1 MFIKVKDYL
10 PNLVNSITKIE
21 LEKNSSDQ
29 QEVTTTATSK
39 RIQLVLLHAGKHGN
53 KTIRKMNTH
62 KHLKDNVK
70 VMITYQGTKLSS
82 RFEVKDKTK
91 FEHRNDVVYWC
102 KCPENDCNDFYIGET
117 ARRISET
124 IINHNKRDKNSHL
137 LQHAQNKKHAYVWVN
152 DFTILNSN
160 YSFKIKVNESVY
172 IAYLGQRHN
181 ITFNNF
187 FLHVLNHALKRFLI
201 AVFIDFVNC
210 AF

>member
-82 RFEVKDKTK
+82 RFEVKNKTK
-91 FEHRNDVVYWC
+91 FEHRNDVVY
-102 KCPENDCNDFYIGET
+102 G
-117 ARRISET
+117 
-124 IINHNKRDKNSHL
+124 
-137 LQHAQNKKHAYVWVN
+137 VN
-152 DFTILNSN
+152 
-160 YSFKIKVNESVY
+160 
-172 IAYLGQRHN
+172 
-181 ITFNNF
+181 
-187 FLHVLNHALKRFLI
+187 ALKTTVMISILEKLPGEYQKELLI
-201 AVFIDFVNC
+201 IIREIKIPIFYNMHKIRNTHMFG
-210 AF
+210 